1 MRLFEVVFGYFEALI
16 ESWMCGEASLDVDKI
31 GWRSRFGLARNLG
44 PLQYDWN
51 NFKRC
56 KWKCLYF
63 WGVLGVLMGAP
74 GVANM
79 RCCLPGCGWDWIER
93 HIGPGYEFR
102 AEAIRFEPLKK
113 MLGKMRLF
121 LGCFG
126 SFWDSDGG
134 LLGYR
139 CAMWP
144 PWMWMISNEAVD
156 LVWGGI

>member
-1 MRLFEVVFGYFEALI
+1 MRLDE
-16 ESWMCGEASLDVDKI
+16 
-31 GWRSRFGLARNLG
+31 
-44 PLQYDWN
+44 Q
-51 NFKRC
+51 
-56 KWKCLYF
+56 
-63 WGVLGVLMGAP
+63 
-74 GVANM
+74 
-79 RCCLPGCGWDWIER
+79 

-102 AEAIRFEPLKK
+102 AEAIRFEPLRM

-144 PWMWMISNEAVD
+144 PWIWMISNEAVD